1 MRSTCLYLE
10 AQRVVALRL
19 RCAVSHLT
27 PSSVTRRRSQR
38 RCNICGAIGRRASS
52 DIFSSRR
59 SNVSASQ
66 YCGSSVVIAKGP
78 IVVAKWWSVLVA
90 QFGKFVR
97 LGSKGRAWALR
108 KGAPCDS
115 APFGFWVAL
124 GRPPRPGR
132 KSSWRCD
139 LPPPPEQPRARTKGA
154 ALERSSSLARYSTVP
169 LARFVLEPARAS
181 PNALTL
187 VVAATVLGVVL
198 EIVSVPPGQIWHGQS
213 SPSQNSRLL

>member
-108 KGAPCDS
+108 KGAPCAVHHSD
-115 APFGFWVAL
+115 FGSRL
-124 GRPPRPGR
+124 EG
-132 KSSWRCD
+132 
-139 LPPPPEQPRARTKGA
+139 LP
-154 ALERSSSLARYSTVP
+154 ALEENRVGGATYPLPLNSLAHARKERRWSARRAW
-169 LARFVLEPARAS
+169 LAIRQFHSRAS
-181 PNALTL
+181 FLSLRAPLRT
-187 VVAATVLGVVL
+187 
-198 EIVSVPPGQIWHGQS
+198 
-213 SPSQNSRLL
+213 R